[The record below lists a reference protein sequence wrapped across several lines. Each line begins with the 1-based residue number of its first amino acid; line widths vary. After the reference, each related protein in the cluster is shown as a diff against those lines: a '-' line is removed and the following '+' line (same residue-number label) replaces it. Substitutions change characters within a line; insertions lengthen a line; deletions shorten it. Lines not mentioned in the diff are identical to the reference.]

1 MKYVTINSNDVEGI
15 FCFGD
20 LYKKLGIVEFSE
32 KRGGFIRSVEQ
43 IRANKKTIE
52 YLHKLFVTNV
62 KSSKDKRVKQYR
74 KEYRDRLVAW
84 DFVIWAPATDDTIP
98 DMQIGLDEDKEKY
111 DKLS

>member
-1 MKYVTINSNDVEGI
+1 MIKEEDTNGI

-20 LYKKLGIVEFSE
+20 LYKQLGIVEFSE
-32 KRGGFIRSVEQ
+32 KRGGFIRYVEQ

-52 YLHKLFVTNV
+52 HLHDIFIKNV
-62 KSSKDKRVKQYR
+62 KVSKDKRVKHYR

-84 DFVIWAPATDDTIP
+84 DFVIWAPETDDTIP

-111 DKLS
+111 DKLR